1 MRKKITLWLL
11 LSCLVMASQAQTRDR
26 IGPGLLGE
34 SYQRVLS
41 VLRDAYGRPS
51 RLDSS
56 RVVYCGKDY
65 DGFHF
70 DTLEFDFQYGGSR
83 SYFNQARFSI
93 PCTSKDSAV
102 QVARMVADKLSRS
115 YMVSYDEEDDHT
127 PFYIGGHAPHGTGAL
142 FTIYIIPRR
151 GRWLCQLRYGPFN
164 FIPKHHPS

>member
-1 MRKKITLWLL
+1 MRIKITLLL
-11 LSCLVMASQAQTRDR
+11 LLAGLALASPAQTRDS
-26 IGPGLLGE
+26 IGPGLLGK

-41 VLRDAYGRPS
+41 ALRNAYGRPS
-51 RLDSS
+51 RVDSS
-56 RVVYCGKDY
+56 RVVYRGKDY

-93 PCTSKDSAV
+93 PCASKDSAV
-102 QVARMVADKLSRS
+102 QAARQVADKLSRT

-127 PFYIGGHAPHGTGAL
+127 PFYVGGQAPDGMGGL
-142 FTIYIIPRR
+142 FTVYVIPRR